1 MNIDKQLA
9 RKIYKSEITTKKRM
23 EIAVKKDV
31 EKRKLRQQIEEDIA
45 KRMKQRLVENL
56 EYQNVLTQ
64 QEEQD
69 QKLSR
74 RIATLEIEKKVQEK
88 QQQKGSFYA
97 GKTLRSQII
106 SSIDDKIKRLK
117 L

>member
-1 MNIDKQLA
+1 MDIDKKIA
-9 RKIYKSEITTKKRM
+9 RKMYKSEITTKKRM

-31 EKRKLRQQIEEDIA
+31 EKRKLRQQIEEDIN
-45 KRMKQRLVENL
+45 KRIKQKMIENL

-64 QEEQD
+64 QEQQD

-74 RIATLEIEKKVQEK
+74 RIATLEVEKKVQEK

-106 SSIDDKIKRLK
+106 SSIEDKMKRLK
-117 L
+117 Y